1 MVYRVYDVGGEQQV
15 EPLRR
20 SQPSASARLGAR
32 LGALAR
38 TALRLGCQLRRLDAL
53 LRAVLLARHGARGLV
68 VPVQERDSRA
78 PRPVVRAR
86 AALHR
91 AQQHRQAVRGDALGA
106 QDRCRE
112 RR

>member
-20 SQPSASARLGAR
+20 SQPSASARLCAR

-38 TALRLGCQLRRLDAL
+38 AALRLGCQLRRLDAL
-53 LRAVLLARHGARGLV
+53 LRAELFAAQLRLGGRLV
-68 VPVQERDSRA
+68 VPVEQRHARA
-78 PRPVVRAR
+78 ARAARAVGVVRAR

-91 AQQHRQAVRGDALGA
+91 A
-106 QDRCRE
+106 
-112 RR
+112 